1 MDAPAAALST
11 DFMLSVD
18 VEPDWG
24 VAAAPGAPQAGLDE
38 GLPWLLEALDRHG
51 ARATFFVVGALAE
64 AFARRCPPGGAHE
77 VGAHGLTHR
86 RLSWLDSAELDA
98 ELAGAR
104 ARLAAAGFD
113 VAGFRAPF
121 LDAPADL
128 GARLAR
134 AGYLYDASA
143 GRLLPS
149 AANRA
154 HAPRAPAARGADVVH
169 LSGDALRVL
178 RAPANLTWLR
188 LLDPCGLPLL
198 PARPRHLLLHLHELL
213 PAARGLAGLPWP
225 LRRLH
230 ARGSGPRA
238 RALLERVLRRV
249 RDAGQRFVT
258 GRELAAAAVAA

>member
-1 MDAPAAALST
+1 MDAPAAAVS
-11 DFMLSVD
+11 FMLSVD

-24 VAAAPGAPQAGLDE
+24 APFAPDAPRAGLDE
-38 GLPWLLEALDRHG
+38 GLPWLLEALERHG
-51 ARATFFVVGALAE
+51 VRATFFVVGALAE

-86 RLSWLDSAELDA
+86 RLSRLAEAELDD

-104 ARLAAAGFD
+104 ARLVAAGYE

-121 LDAPADL
+121 LDAPPGL

-154 HAPRAPAARGADVVH
+154 RPARAPAPVGGDVVH
-169 LSGDALRVL
+169 LPGDALRVL

-198 PARPRHLLLHLHELL
+198 PARPRHLLLHLHELV
-213 PAARGLAGLPWP
+213 PAARGLASLPWP

-238 RALLERVLRRV
+238 RALLERVLARARA
-249 RDAGQRFVT
+249 AGQRFVT

>member
-1 MDAPAAALST
+1 MDAPATAVSSG
-11 DFMLSVD
+11 FMLSVD

-24 VAAAPGAPQAGLDE
+24 VPSGPGAPQAGLDE
-38 GLPWLLEALDRHG
+38 GLPWLLEALERHG
-51 ARATFFVVGALAE
+51 ARATFFVVGELAE

-86 RLSWLDSAELDA
+86 RLSWLDEAELDG

-104 ARLAAAGFD
+104 ARLQAAGFR
-113 VAGFRAPF
+113 VEGFRAPF
-121 LDAPADL
+121 FDAPPDL

-134 AGYLYDASA
+134 AGYRYDAST
-143 GRLLPS
+143 GGLLPS
-149 AANRA
+149 AANRP
-154 HAPRAPAARGADVVH
+154 HTPRAPARGEVVR
-169 LSGDALRVL
+169 LSGDALRLL

-198 PARPRHLLLHLHELL
+198 PARPRHFLLHLHELV
-213 PAARGLAGLPWP
+213 PAARGLATLPWP

-238 RALLERVLRRV
+238 RAPKK
-249 RDAGQRFVT
+249 
-258 GRELAAAAVAA
+258 